1 MPEIYDVIVIG
12 AGPAG
17 MTTTLYAARSNLKV
31 LLLEQGVPGGQM
43 NNTAEI
49 ENYPGFASIMG
60 SELSFKMYESLT
72 QFGIESTYGIVQR
85 VEVNENYKTVI
96 TEDKTYVAK
105 TIVVATGAVHKR
117 LKIPGETEYAGRGVS
132 YCAICDGAFFRD
144 KELIVVGGGDSA
156 VEEAIFLTRFASQVI
171 IIHRRNALRAQKI
184 IQNHAF
190 ANSKIK
196 FLWNTTVE
204 EIQGD
209 ERSVNQVRVK
219 DKQNHALST
228 ILCSGVFIYI
238 GVNPHS
244 EPFLNLGITDQNGW
258 IKTDAHMKTNIPGIF
273 AIGDVREKTLRQ
285 ITTAVGEGAIAAQ
298 QVYLYLQRTDRL

>member
-17 MTTTLYAARSNLKV
+17 MTTSLYAARSNLKV
-31 LLLEQGVPGGQM
+31 LLLEQGAPGGQM

-60 SELSFKMYESLT
+60 PELSLKMYEPLT
-72 QFGIESTYGIVQR
+72 KFGVESVYGIVQQIKI
-85 VEVNENYKTVI
+85 NKDYKTVV
-96 TEDKTYVAK
+96 TEDKTYIAK
-105 TIVVATGAVHKR
+105 TIVIATGAIHKR
-117 LKIPGETEYAGRGVS
+117 LKVPGETEYTGRGVS

-144 KELIVVGGGDSA
+144 KKLIVVGGGDSA
-156 VEEAIFLTRFASQVI
+156 VEEAIFLTRFASQVT
-171 IIHRRNALRAQKI
+171 IIHRRNSLRAQKI

-190 ANSKIK
+190 ANPKIK
-196 FLWNTTVE
+196 FLWHTTVE

-219 DKQNHALST
+219 NKQNHTLST
-228 ILCSGVFIYI
+228 ISCRGVFIYI

-244 EPFLNLGITDQNGW
+244 EPFLKLGITDQNGW
-258 IKTDAHMKTNIPGIF
+258 IKTDAQMKTNIPGIF

-298 QVYLYLQRTDRL
+298 QVYLYLQKTET

>member
-1 MPEIYDVIVIG
+1 MYDVIIIG

-17 MTTTLYAARSNLKV
+17 MTTALYAARSNLKI
-31 LLLEQGVPGGQM
+31 LLLEQGTQGGQM

-60 SELSFKMYESLT
+60 AELSFKMYESLT
-72 QFGIESTYGIVQR
+72 KFGIEITYGVVQR
-85 VEVNENYKTVI
+85 IEVNENNKAVI
-96 TEDKTYVAK
+96 TEDKMYTTK
-105 TIVVATGAVHKR
+105 TIVIATGAVHKR
-117 LKIPGETEYAGRGVS
+117 LKIPGEAEYVGRGVS

-156 VEEAIFLTRFASQVI
+156 VEEAIFLTRFASQVT
-171 IIHRRNALRAQKI
+171 IIHRRNSLRAQKI

-196 FLWNTTVE
+196 FLWNTLVE
-204 EIQGD
+204 EVQGD
-209 ERSVNQVRVK
+209 EQSVTQVRVK
-219 DKQNHALST
+219 NKQNNSSNT
-228 ILCSGVFIYI
+228 IPCNGVFIYI
-238 GVNPHS
+238 GLNPHS
-244 EPFLNLGITDQNGW
+244 EPFFNLGITDQNGW

-273 AIGDVREKTLRQ
+273 AIGDVRKKTLCQ

-298 QVYLYLQRTDRL
+298 QIYLYLQKTES